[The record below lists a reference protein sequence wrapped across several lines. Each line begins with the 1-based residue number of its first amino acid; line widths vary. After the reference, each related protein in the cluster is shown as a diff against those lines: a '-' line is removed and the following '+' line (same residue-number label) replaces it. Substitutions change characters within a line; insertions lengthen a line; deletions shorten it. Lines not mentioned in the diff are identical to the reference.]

1 MYTRNFV
8 VLIMNMYYY
17 NKRLALTCISIL
29 LLNSAKAQ
37 QTDQLQLSLPQ
48 VWEKVIANNK
58 TLKMQDLKVL
68 GTVENLKDAKA
79 ERLPEISAEGEYARV
94 SNLPIYENGLFH
106 APKQFEVVH
115 TSYSFGGSAYFNV
128 YNGNKTNIKIAEEK
142 KENEL
147 AMEQRN
153 LSTAELKLRATA
165 YYLDLQ
171 RSKIFKALLLKDI
184 TAQEKQLE
192 EVKQLLKNGVVL
204 KSDVLRITLKLSR
217 QKMALVQLNND
228 IAIANQKLDI
238 LTGLPD
244 ATVVDPTEDEQAE
257 LPGLK
262 PYTDYLA
269 EAYQHS
275 FANKISEKETELRKL
290 ELKSV
295 KANTSLKLGLFAN
308 YKYTYPQILLYPYD
322 IALYGLGFYGVKA
335 SFDISSLY
343 HNTHKTRAAELKYQQ
358 QEVEHADTQ
367 DKTRQEVNEA
377 FLRYQE
383 SLTRIDVAK
392 DNINQATENLR
403 IVNNTY
409 FNQLS
414 LVTDLLDA
422 DTQLLQTRFDY
433 AAARIAAHLQYYQLQ
448 KAIGNL

>member
-1 MYTRNFV
+1 MCYSIKNITLLCFSIF
-8 VLIMNMYYY
+8 LID
-17 NKRLALTCISIL
+17 SV
-29 LLNSAKAQ
+29 KAQ
-37 QTDQLQLSLPQ
+37 KTDKVPLSLPQ

-68 GTVENLKDAKA
+68 GTVENIKDAKA

-106 APKQFEVVH
+106 SPKQFEVIH

-147 AMEQRN
+147 AMEQRS
-153 LSTAELKLRATA
+153 LTTAELKLRATA

-184 TAQEKQLE
+184 ADEEKQLD

-228 IAIANQKLDI
+228 IAIANQKLNI

-244 ATVVDPTEDEQAE
+244 ETLVDPADDDQAD
-257 LPGLK
+257 LPVLK
-262 PYTDYLA
+262 AYTDYLA
-269 EAYQHS
+269 DAYQHS
-275 FANKISEKETELRKL
+275 FSNKISEKETELRRL

-308 YKYTYPQILLYPYD
+308 YNYTYPQILLYPYD

-343 HNTHKTRAAELKYQQ
+343 HNTHKARAAELKYQQ
-358 QEVEHADTQ
+358 QEVEHSDTQ
-367 DKTRQEVNEA
+367 DKTRLEVNEA
-377 FLRYQE
+377 FLRYKE

-409 FNQLS
+409 FNQLA

-433 AAARIAAHLQYYQLQ
+433 AAARIAAQLQYYQLQ